1 MSEQFIHDGSGPDVD
16 PATGDEAETKGPD
29 PEVWGDPSTR
39 PSPEPAGQEIVLAK
53 MASRSRSRDQI
64 LQFGADQ

>member
-39 PSPEPAGQEIVLAK
+39 PSPEPAGQEIVLGEDGEPIEVKGPDPAVW
-53 MASRSRSRDQI
+53 
-64 LQFGADQ
+64 G